1 MKNVS
6 VNPLKAVLLAVAG
19 AASISVSGVASAV
32 SCGDV
37 LTSPTVLSGDIL
49 SCAINPA
56 VTLKE
61 DASLDLNGYTISCDT
76 PVGIGVRLIGTGRV
90 LEDTAGGGSIEGCA
104 TGVSA
109 EGDGGHTI
117 TGVTTTANS
126 LSGVT
131 LWSAGNILEASY
143 ANGNTGMGIRLMGD
157 GSQVRTT
164 EATGNSLMGVK
175 IVGNNSLLR
184 LNDTSSNA
192 ASGIVVAEGSGGI
205 IADNISTANGVNG
218 IMMQAFGQTGWLIV
232 SNDAAGNAGNDLVDL
247 NVPPCTGSVWVLNTF
262 DNKNDACIQ

>member
-6 VNPLKAVLLAVAG
+6 VNPLKAVLLTVAG
-19 AASISVSGVASAV
+19 AASISVSGIASAV

-37 LTSPTVLSGDIL
+37 LTSATVLSGDIL

-61 DASLDLNGYTISCDT
+61 GASLDLNGYTISCDT
-76 PVGIGVRLIGTGRV
+76 PVGIGVRLVGAGRV

-109 EGDGGHTI
+109 EGDGGHFI
-117 TGVTTTANS
+117 MGVSTTLNS

-131 LWSAGNILEASY
+131 LWSTGNTLEASY

-164 EATGNSLMGVK
+164 EATGNTLMGVK

-184 LNDTSSNA
+184 DNDTSSNG
-192 ASGIVVAEGSGGI
+192 ASGIVVAEGNGGI
-205 IADNISTANGVNG
+205 IAENLSTDNGVNG
-218 IMMQAFGQTGWLIV
+218 IMMQPFAQTGWLIIG
-232 SNDAAGNAGNDLVDL
+232 NDAAGNTGNDLMDQ
-247 NVPPCTGSVWVLNTF
+247 NVPACTGSVWVLNTF
-262 DNKNDACIQ
+262 DNANDACIQ